1 MGIRDEPAHE
11 WRRLLMMYPFLL
23 VTHLLAAIAFIG
35 TLFFEVVIWHR
46 AREQLTDTA
55 QSTADQAIAVRS
67 RKVLHGVVVLLYGA
81 GIALAWQHRGVL
93 SQPLASSFGTLL
105 SLKIVLALS
114 IIGHYLLLA
123 YWLKSARL
131 TVSRASWIR
140 RSILGHMV
148 LIVILAKAMFYW
160 QG

>member
-1 MGIRDEPAHE
+1 
-11 WRRLLMMYPFLL
+11 MYPFLL

-46 AREQLTDTA
+46 AREQLADTA

-148 LIVILAKAMFYW
+148 LIVILAKTMFYW

>member
-1 MGIRDEPAHE
+1 
-11 WRRLLMMYPFLL
+11 MYPYLL

-35 TLFFEVVIWHR
+35 TLFFEVVIWHN
-46 AREQLTDTA
+46 ARRQLSDTSQA
-55 QSTADQAIAVRS
+55 GAEQAIAVRS

-81 GIALAWQHRGVL
+81 GIGLAWQYRGAL

-123 YWLKSARL
+123 YWLTHGRLSA
-131 TVSRASWIR
+131 TRATWIR

-148 LIVILAKAMFYW
+148 LIVVLAKAMFYW
-160 QG
+160 QW

>member
-11 WRRLLMMYPFLL
+11 WRRLQMMYPFLL

-46 AREQLTDTA
+46 AREQLTNTA

>member
-1 MGIRDEPAHE
+1 V
-11 WRRLLMMYPFLL
+11 LYPFLL

-35 TLFFEVVIWHR
+35 TLFFEVVIWHN
-46 AREQLTDTA
+46 ARQQVAVTA
-55 QSTADQAIAVRS
+55 QTSADQAIAV
-67 RKVLHGVVVLLYGA
+67 LHGVVLLLYGA
-81 GIALAWQHRGVL
+81 GISLAWQHRGVL

-105 SLKIVLALS
+105 SLKILLALS
-114 IIGHYLLLA
+114 IIGHYFLLA

-131 TVSRASWIR
+131 TTTRASWIR

-160 QG
+160 HG

>member
-1 MGIRDEPAHE
+1 
-11 WRRLLMMYPFLL
+11 MMYPFLL

-131 TVSRASWIR
+131 MVSRASWIR

>member
-1 MGIRDEPAHE
+1 
-11 WRRLLMMYPFLL
+11 
-23 VTHLLAAIAFIG
+23 
-35 TLFFEVVIWHR
+35 
-46 AREQLTDTA
+46 
-55 QSTADQAIAVRS
+55 VRS
-67 RKVLHGVVVLLYGA
+67 RKVLHGVVLLLYGA
-81 GIALAWQHRGVL
+81 GISLAWQHRGVL

-114 IIGHYLLLA
+114 IIGHYFLLA

-131 TVSRASWIR
+131 TATRASWIR

-160 QG
+160 HG